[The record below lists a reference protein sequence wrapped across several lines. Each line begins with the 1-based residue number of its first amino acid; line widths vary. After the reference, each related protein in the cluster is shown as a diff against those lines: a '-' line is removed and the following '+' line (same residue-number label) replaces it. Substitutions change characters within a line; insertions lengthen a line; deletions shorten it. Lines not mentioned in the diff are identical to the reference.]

1 MATFLHRVRTVWS
14 GGTGLPGYSST
25 YFAGIT
31 PVQSLID
38 AVRDCWTVMA
48 GDLNTNVTATV
59 EATVMEL
66 NVATGQFTS
75 AQAGTARVVDFTGVG
90 QVLPL
95 QTQGILHYGTGFFVN
110 GRELKGRWFIPGW
123 TETDNTLGVPTSNAI
138 LKMINSGQTLLGLN
152 VGWEAYSPTHHVS
165 APVITCSSPTH
176 WGGLK
181 SRRE

>member
-1 MATFLHRVRTVWS
+1 MATTLHRVRTVWS

-31 PVQSLID
+31 PTQSLID
-38 AVRDCWTVMA
+38 AVRDAWTVMA
-48 GDLNTNVTATV
+48 ADLNTNVTATV

-66 NVATGQFTS
+66 DVATGKFTN
-75 AQAGTARVVDFTGVG
+75 AAAATARVVDFTSAG

-95 QTQGILHYGTGFFVN
+95 QVQGIVHYGTGFFVN

-123 TETDNTLGVPTSNAI
+123 TEVDNTLGVPNSNAI
-138 LKMINSGQTLLGLN
+138 LKMINVGQTLITLN

-165 APVITCSSPTH
+165 APVISSSSPTH
-176 WGGLK
+176 WGGLQ
-181 SRRE
+181 SRRQ